1 MLYFFSGT
9 DRKKAY
15 AATDAAIQKS
25 SKNGPHIVRI
35 TDANAP
41 ADLAAVLGGG
51 GMFGEKH
58 VIMLDGVCANGEMRE
73 VFFAAMPEMAKSKEL
88 FFVLEGKLDA
98 PTRKGIEK
106 YAEKAERFDVKK
118 EKEGGE
124 IFELARAL
132 RRGDKKALWVGYQ
145 RALLRDEAPEAI
157 HGVLFWGAK
166 QALLAARGAKDMERP
181 KRLVAELAELP
192 HEARRHGFA
201 LEYALE
207 RYILGAC
214 TERSRGVNK

>member
-1 MLYFFSGT
+1 MLYFYSGT
-9 DRKKAY
+9 DRERARTATN
-15 AATDAAIQKS
+15 AALKS
-25 SKNGPHIVRI
+25 VAKSTEIIRI
-35 TDANAP
+35 SDANTA
-41 ADLAAVLGGG
+41 ADLRSAIAGG
-51 GMFGEKH
+51 GMFGGER
-58 VIMLDGVCANGEMRE
+58 VVVLDGVSAKEEMRD
-73 VFFAAMPEMAKSKEL
+73 VLFAALPQLSKSKEL

-98 PTRKGIEK
+98 STRKGIEK
-106 YAEKAERFDVKK
+106 YAEKTERFDVKK

-124 IFELARAL
+124 IFALANAL

-166 QALLAARGAKDMERP
+166 QALLAARSAKDTERP
-181 KRLVAELAELP
+181 KKLIAELAELP
-192 HEARRHGFA
+192 HEARRKGFG

-214 TERSRGVNK
+214 TERGRGVNK

>member
-15 AATDAAIQKS
+15 AATDAAIRKS

-118 EKEGGE
+118 EKEGE
-124 IFELARAL
+124 KPKQKWWFIQ
-132 RRGDKKALWVGYQ
+132 GDKLGKNFFS
-145 RALLRDEAPEAI
+145 
-157 HGVLFWGAK
+157 H
-166 QALLAARGAKDMERP
+166 
-181 KRLVAELAELP
+181 KRTCMYCGRVM
-192 HEARRHGFA
+192 
-201 LEYALE
+201 
-207 RYILGAC
+207 LGAC
-214 TERSRGVNK
+214 FCQSCGLRN

>member
-1 MLYFFSGT
+1 MFYFFSGT

-15 AATDAAIQKS
+15 AATDAAIRKS

-58 VIMLDGVCANGEMRE
+58 VIMLAGVCATGGMRE

-118 EKEGGE
+118 EKEGDE

-166 QALLAARGAKDMERP
+166 DMFMKSKGADRTRAGKF
-181 KRLVAELAELP
+181 LAELAELP
-192 HEARRHGFA
+192 HEARRKGFG